1 MHFWERAMKPSA
13 IAIALVLLAG
23 CQTSSMQDGRQWSR
37 VKCSG
42 ASDWTACWRQAEQI
56 CPNGF
61 DMANKEEDRSALK
74 REVDIAC
81 KR

>member
-1 MHFWERAMKPSA
+1 MKKLV
-13 IAIALVLLAG
+13 ITLALLLLAG
-23 CQTSSMQDGRQWSR
+23 CQTNNTQDHRQWSR

-42 ASDWTACWRQAEQI
+42 ASDWTECWRQAEAI

-61 DMANKEEDRSALK
+61 DTANKDEDRSALK

-81 KR
+81 KN

>member
-1 MHFWERAMKPSA
+1 MKYLG
-13 IAIALVLLAG
+13 IALTLLALAG
-23 CQTSSMQDGRQWSR
+23 CQTNGTQDNRQWTR

-42 ASDWTACWRQAEQI
+42 ASDWTECWRQAEAM

-61 DMANKEEDRSALK
+61 DRANREEDRSALK

-81 KR
+81 KQ

>member
-1 MHFWERAMKPSA
+1 MNSRSM
-13 IAIALVLLAG
+13 LAG
-23 CQTSSMQDGRQWSR
+23 ALALGFLTLVGCQNMQTQDNRQWTR

-42 ASDWTACWRQAEQI
+42 ASNWTECWRQAEQL

-61 DMANKEEDRSALK
+61 DMANKEEDRVGLR

-81 KR
+81 KQ

>member
-1 MHFWERAMKPSA
+1 MMKHQTFVASA
-13 IAIALVLLAG
+13 LAFALLALAG
-23 CQTSSMQDGRQWSR
+23 CQNMGTQDNRQWTR

-42 ASDWTACWRQAEQI
+42 ASDWTACWRQAEQL

-81 KR
+81 KP

>member
-1 MHFWERAMKPSA
+1 MTRT
-13 IAIALVLLAG
+13 ILTGTLLGGLLALSG
-23 CQTSSMQDGRQWSR
+23 CQNMGGQDNRQWTR

-42 ASDWTACWRQAEQI
+42 ASDWTECWRQAEQL

-61 DMANKEEDRSALK
+61 DMANKDEDRAALR

-81 KR
+81 RQ

>member
-1 MHFWERAMKPSA
+1 MKCLG
-13 IAIALVLLAG
+13 IAITLLVLAG
-23 CQTSSMQDGRQWSR
+23 CQTNGAQDSRQWSR

-42 ASDWTACWRQAEQI
+42 ASDWTECWRQAERM

-81 KR
+81 KP

>member
-1 MHFWERAMKPSA
+1 MKRP
-13 IAIALVLLAG
+13 IILLGILLLAG
-23 CQTSSMQDGRQWSR
+23 CNTMDTQDNRQWTR

-42 ASDWTACWRQAEQI
+42 ASDWTACWRQAEQL

-61 DMANKEEDRSALK
+61 DTANKEEDRSALK

-81 KR
+81 R

>member
-1 MHFWERAMKPSA
+1 MNQRTIFTGVL
-13 IAIALVLLAG
+13 ALGFGVLAG
-23 CQTSSMQDGRQWSR
+23 CQNMGSQDNRQWTR

-42 ASDWTACWRQAEQI
+42 ASDWTQCWRQAEQM

-61 DMANKEEDRSALK
+61 DMANKEEDRAALK

-81 KR
+81 KQ

>member
-1 MHFWERAMKPSA
+1 MNRTTLLGGVSVL
-13 IAIALVLLAG
+13 ALFALAG
-23 CQTSSMQDGRQWSR
+23 CQNMQAQDNRQWTR

-42 ASDWTACWRQAEQI
+42 ASNWTECWRQAEQL

-61 DMANKEEDRSALK
+61 DMANKEEDRVGLR

-81 KR
+81 KP

>member
-1 MHFWERAMKPSA
+1 MIMKTSL
-13 IAIALVLLAG
+13 AIALLLVFTG
-23 CQTSSMQDGRQWSR
+23 CKNMEAQDNREWTR

-42 ASDWTACWRQAEQI
+42 ASEWKECWQQAEEL

-74 REVDIAC
+74 REIDIAC
-81 KR
+81 KAKPN

>member
-1 MHFWERAMKPSA
+1 MKYLGITLTLLA
-13 IAIALVLLAG
+13 LAG
-23 CQTSSMQDGRQWSR
+23 CQTSGSQDNRQWTR

-42 ASDWTACWRQAEQI
+42 ASDWAECWRQAEAM

-61 DMANKEEDRSALK
+61 DRANREEDRSALK

-81 KR
+81 KQ

>member
-1 MHFWERAMKPSA
+1 MKYLYMA
-13 IAIALVLLAG
+13 IAMLLLAG
-23 CQTSSMQDGRQWSR
+23 CQTSGVQDNRLWTR

-42 ASDWTACWRQAEQI
+42 ASDWTECWRQAETM

-61 DMANKEEDRSALK
+61 DTANKEEDRSALK

-81 KR
+81 KP

>member
-1 MHFWERAMKPSA
+1 MMNTRNMALGF
-13 IAIALVLLAG
+13 IAAGFLALGG
-23 CQTSSMQDGRQWSR
+23 CQHMGSEDSRQWTR

-42 ASDWTACWRQAEQI
+42 ASDWTECWRQAESL

-81 KR
+81 K

>member
-1 MHFWERAMKPSA
+1 MKQLG
-13 IAIALVLLAG
+13 IALALLALAACETAG
-23 CQTSSMQDGRQWSR
+23 TQDNRQWSR

-42 ASDWTACWRQAEQI
+42 ASDWTECWRQAENL

-81 KR
+81 KP